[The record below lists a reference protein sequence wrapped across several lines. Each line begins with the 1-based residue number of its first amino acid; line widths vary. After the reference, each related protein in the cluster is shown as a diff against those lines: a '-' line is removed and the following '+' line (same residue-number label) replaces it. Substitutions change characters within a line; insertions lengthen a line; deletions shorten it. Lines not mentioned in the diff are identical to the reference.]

1 MTSWVVGLRRS
12 SKALPKAKLAPKKKK
27 SWSLFGGLLPVWS
40 TKAFWIPEKPLHMR
54 SMLSTSTRCIKA
66 AMPVANIAQQK
77 GPSSSPW
84 RHLNTVCTTNIS
96 KLSELGYEVLLSPI
110 TFTCPLANWLPLLQA
125 SWQLFAEKMLVQPVE
140 WRKCFA
146 RVRRILKH
154 RFLHYRNKN
163 NLFLIGKNMLI
174 VMVLILTSKDMFDP
188 SYNDLKFTVQN
199 RNFVCTNLEMVIA
212 TMKLKDAY
220 SLEGKLWAT

>member
-1 MTSWVVGLRRS
+1 MPWTEEPGRYSPWGIWQPEMTSWVVGLRRS
-12 SKALPKAKLAPKKKK
+12 SKALPKAKLAPKKK

-77 GPSSSPW
+77 GPNSSPW
-84 RHLNTVCTTNIS
+84 QHLNTDCTTNIS

-110 TFTCPLANWLPLLQA
+110 TFTWPLANWLPLLQA
-125 SWQLFAEKMLVQPVE
+125 SWQLFAEKMFVQPVE

-146 RVRRILKH
+146 RGRRMLKH

-174 VMVLILTSKDMFDP
+174 VMVPILINKVVFEP
-188 SYNDLKFTVQN
+188 RFKY
-199 RNFVCTNLEMVIA
+199 
-212 TMKLKDAY
+212 
-220 SLEGKLWAT
+220 